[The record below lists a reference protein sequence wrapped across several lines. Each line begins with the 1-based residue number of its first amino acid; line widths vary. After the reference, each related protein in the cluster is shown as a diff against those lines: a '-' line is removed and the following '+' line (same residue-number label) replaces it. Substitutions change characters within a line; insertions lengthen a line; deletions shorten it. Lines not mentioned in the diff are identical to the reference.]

1 MSKRGVLV
9 FFISPNLWSR
19 FTCFLGYNFR
29 AASCLPA
36 LWVTFYTYFP
46 HACFLPKHICI
57 HISYPLPLGFYIQ
70 MNPNLFGWSLVS
82 ANQNKE
88 QLHLTWQK
96 FDVWCKSKWNSKHCV
111 EKNLYLLL
119 FLFLF
124 RKYLLSMFREILLC
138 FILIRK

>member
-1 MSKRGVLV
+1 MFKRGVLV
-9 FFISPNLWSR
+9 FFIGPNLWST
-19 FTCFLGYNFR
+19 FTWILGYNFR
-29 AASCLPA
+29 ATSCLSA
-36 LWVTFYTYFP
+36 LWVIFP
-46 HACFLPKHICI
+46 SHLFFAQAHLYPHFLPPFPWVSTFKWTQI
-57 HISYPLPLGFYIQ
+57 YLVGV
-70 MNPNLFGWSLVS
+70 NVS

-124 RKYLLSMFREILLC
+124 HKYLLSMFREILLC